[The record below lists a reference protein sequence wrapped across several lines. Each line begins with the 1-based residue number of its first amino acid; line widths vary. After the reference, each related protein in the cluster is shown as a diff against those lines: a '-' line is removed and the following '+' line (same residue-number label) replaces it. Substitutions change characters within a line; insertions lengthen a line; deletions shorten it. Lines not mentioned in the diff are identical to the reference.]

1 MEYPINYKFISEKI
15 EYHSEVVQVYEK
27 ANLYLKSFDWCNE
40 IKSAVL
46 YTNLGSK
53 LCLFLFEIDNLA
65 SDEDNYLWV
74 IAGDLP
80 SMYLNVENGD
90 TTREVLTSYSELAED
105 WVLHIKNKESLEDC
119 YPFNAEP
126 TEENADLLQ
135 RRVNI
140 LNNSIIENIDCI
152 TVSLPPG

>member
-1 MEYPINYKFISEKI
+1 MGYPIDYRLISKEI
-15 EYHSEVVQVYEK
+15 EYYFEVQQVYEK
-27 ANLYLKSFDWCNE
+27 ASLFLKSFDWCNK
-40 IKSAVL
+40 IKSAFL

-53 LCLFLFEIDNLA
+53 LCLFLFQIDNLA

-80 SMYLNVENGD
+80 SMYLNVQNGD
-90 TTREVLTSYSELAED
+90 TIREILTSYSELAQD
-105 WVLHIKNKESLEDC
+105 WVLHVKKQKSLVDC
-119 YPFNAEP
+119 YPFNVAP

-140 LNNSIIENIDCI
+140 LNSSIIENVDNI
-152 TVSLPPG
+152 TVSISPG